1 MNKRTQNM
9 LLKGAMALAVLVAFV
24 PTLALADDDSL
35 SAADILLPKPEE
47 FIPALIAFVV
57 IWAVLAH
64 FIWPSIVKTL
74 DERQKTIQ
82 DNLDAA
88 EQNKID
94 TEEAL
99 KAAKSEIVKAQNKA
113 DDIVADAK
121 RTADAKRAAILEEA
135 HVDAKRI
142 TDKARENIEIAR
154 QNAETELTN
163 QAANLAVE
171 LAEKI
176 VNKELDTK
184 TQHALI
190 TKALKEA
197 ESQDTV

>member
-1 MNKRTQNM
+1 MKTQTTSKA
-9 LLKGAMALAVLVAFV
+9 LLAFSLATAVFALA
-24 PTLALADDDSL
+24 PTLAFADEGSL

-47 FIPALIAFVV
+47 FIPAAIAFIV

-88 EQNKID
+88 EKSKI
-94 TEEAL
+94 EAAEAL
-99 KAAKSEIVKAQNKA
+99 KKAEGEITAAQNRA
-113 DDIVADAK
+113 DDIVAEAK
-121 RTADAKRAAILEEA
+121 RTGEAKRAALLEEAHADAKRIA
-135 HVDAKRI
+135 
-142 TDKARENIEIAR
+142 DKARENIEIDK

-163 QAANLAVE
+163 TAANLAVE

-176 VNKELDTK
+176 VDKELDAS
-184 TQHALI
+184 TQRRLI
-190 TKALKEA
+190 TNALKEA
-197 ESQDTV
+197 EEMQNS

>member
-99 KAAKSEIVKAQNKA
+99 KAAKNEIVKAQNKA

-121 RTADAKRAAILEEA
+121 RTADTKRAAILEEA

-176 VNKELDTK
+176 VDKELDTK

>member
-1 MNKRTQNM
+1 MKLCKQRV
-9 LLKGAMALAVLVAFV
+9 LLKLAFVWMFACTCLPTFALAN
-24 PTLALADDDSL
+24 DDSL

-47 FIPALIAFVV
+47 FIPALIAFIV

-64 FIWPSIVKTL
+64 FIWPSVVKTL
-74 DERQKTIQ
+74 DDRQKAIQ

-88 EQNKID
+88 EQSKLD
-94 TEEAL
+94 AAEAL
-99 KAAKSEIVKAQNKA
+99 KTAKGEITKAQNRA
-113 DDIVADAK
+113 DDIVAEAK

-135 HVDAKRI
+135 NANAKRI
-142 TDKARENIEIAR
+142 VDKTRENIEIEK
-154 QNAETELTN
+154 QNAVTELTN

-176 VNKELDTK
+176 IDKELDKK

-190 TKALKEA
+190 AQALKEA
-197 ESQDTV
+197 EKQEA